1 MEDNTAGPSRA
12 SAPSADVVQGN
23 TFTNKEGTAQEEAYI
38 TPRPSSSTPIHLKV
52 DTKGKAKATD
62 SDSSSSS
69 SDSDS
74 EDSPDGLSN
83 ASFESTPDWMRPIHG
98 ASADPSSS
106 LSPPRSS
113 GMQDYRQRTGSPES
127 SLSPGGDRRIGE
139 KNKRALGDTGEW
151 RPGQPPPDT
160 WPDSPTAK
168 RMLIPSTSPRAP
180 RGTFP
185 VGSPPRREDF
195 ASASFSDFVPA
206 DSDEPRFEWRGPTQ
220 PTSPLTSARIRR
232 PSSAN
237 FTPSVLSTAEL
248 ESDDGSTDF
257 DGEAWSAP
265 TSSNVPDPEMDALV
279 AEISKMLNIDN
290 NGEALP
296 QPIPVHTSDAYTDAG
311 LESGFDGW
319 HLSSSPGAATE
330 LSLMQVPMIDYEYDG
345 PLDGESMED
354 YLSRTLHPDYVPPA
368 YASHAAFQSFHF
380 DPVGETTDPYSHLPH
395 YAPPLEDEG
404 NPFSVEED
412 DYLVPRGP
420 VVRVEARV
428 PSTTAS
434 DFSMPFQMSSARSA
448 AQAADL
454 IAEMQASGMLAQD
467 SDAIA
472 IDGELTPDDLLL
484 LHNFGNLDLTSDEQM
499 AWGAP
504 GIDLGTAIDLS
515 GVDLSDAIDL
525 GGDFDLGGPHTEADD
540 PFLAESINDFLFD
553 FPTVDNAPFTPTTW
567 PPAESF
573 DQPGAEGALDA
584 FDASFFGTNP
594 QTFDWGNPDE
604 AYHDPVQ
611 RTEDSVRRES

>member
-1 MEDNTAGPSRA
+1 MEDNAVGSSRA
-12 SAPSADVVQGN
+12 SVLSADIVQGN
-23 TFTNKEGTAQEEAYI
+23 TSTSEEGTAQEETYI
-38 TPRPSSSTPIHLKV
+38 TPRPPSSTPIHLKV

-62 SDSSSSS
+62 SDSSSS
-69 SDSDS
+69 DSDS
-74 EDSPDGLSN
+74 EDSPDRLSN
-83 ASFESTPDWMRPIHG
+83 ASFESTPDWMRPIRG
-98 ASADPSSS
+98 ASVDPSSS
-106 LSPPRSS
+106 VSPPHPNQ
-113 GMQDYRQRTGSPES
+113 MQDYRQRTGSPES
-127 SLSPGGDRRIGE
+127 CLSPGGDRRIGE
-139 KNKRALGDTGEW
+139 KNKRAPGDTGEW
-151 RPGQPPPDT
+151 LPGQPPPDT

-195 ASASFSDFVPA
+195 ASATFSNFVP
-206 DSDEPRFEWRGPTQ
+206 DDEPRFEWRGTQ
-220 PTSPLTSARIRR
+220 PTSPVTSARIRR
-232 PSSAN
+232 PTSAN
-237 FTPSVLSTAEL
+237 FTPSVLSSAEL

-257 DGEAWSAP
+257 DGEAQSAP
-265 TSSNVPDPEMDALV
+265 TSSNMQDPEMDALV
-279 AEISKMLNIDN
+279 AEISKVLSFDN

-296 QPIPVHTSDAYTDAG
+296 QPIPVHTSDAYTDTG

-319 HLSSSPGAATE
+319 HLSSSPGVATE
-330 LSLMQVPMIDYEYDG
+330 VALMQVPMIDYEHDG
-345 PLDGESMED
+345 PLDGETLDD
-354 YLSRTLHPDYVPPA
+354 YLSRTLNPDYVQPA
-368 YASHAAFQSFHF
+368 YASQAAFQNFHF

-395 YAPPLEDEG
+395 YAPPLENEE

-428 PSTTAS
+428 PSTATS

-467 SDAIA
+467 TDAIA

-484 LHNFGNLDLTSDEQM
+484 LDNFGNLDLTSDEQM

-504 GIDLGTAIDLS
+504 GIDLSTGIDLS
-515 GVDLSDAIDL
+515 GGVDLSDAIDL
-525 GGDFDLGGPHTEADD
+525 GGDFDLGGPLTEADD
-540 PFLAESINDFLFD
+540 PFLAETANDFLFD
-553 FPTVDNAPFTPTTW
+553 FPTADNAPFTPTMW
-567 PPAESF
+567 PPADSF
-573 DQPGAEGALDA
+573 DEQPSGAGVLDA

-594 QTFDWGNPDE
+594 QAFDWGNPDE
-604 AYHDPVQ
+604 VDHDPVH
-611 RTEDSVRRES
+611 RAGDSVRRES

>member
-12 SAPSADVVQGN
+12 SAPSADIFQGN

-52 DTKGKAKATD
+52 DTKGKANATD

-69 SDSDS
+69 SDSGS

-83 ASFESTPDWMRPIHG
+83 ASFESTPDWMRPIRG

-106 LSPPRSS
+106 VSPPRSS
-113 GMQDYRQRTGSPES
+113 GMPDYRQGTGSPES

-151 RPGQPPPDT
+151 LPGQPPPDT

-195 ASASFSDFVPA
+195 ASASFSDFVS
-206 DSDEPRFEWRGPTQ
+206 DDEPRFEWRGSTQ

-237 FTPSVLSTAEL
+237 FTPSVLSSAEL

-257 DGEAWSAP
+257 DGEAA

-296 QPIPVHTSDAYTDAG
+296 QPIPVHTSDAYTGAG
-311 LESGFDGW
+311 LESG
-319 HLSSSPGAATE
+319 
-330 LSLMQVPMIDYEYDG
+330 
-345 PLDGESMED
+345 
-354 YLSRTLHPDYVPPA
+354 
-368 YASHAAFQSFHF
+368 
-380 DPVGETTDPYSHLPH
+380 
-395 YAPPLEDEG
+395 
-404 NPFSVEED
+404 
-412 DYLVPRGP
+412 
-420 VVRVEARV
+420 
-428 PSTTAS
+428 
-434 DFSMPFQMSSARSA
+434 
-448 AQAADL
+448 
-454 IAEMQASGMLAQD
+454 
-467 SDAIA
+467 
-472 IDGELTPDDLLL
+472 
-484 LHNFGNLDLTSDEQM
+484 
-499 AWGAP
+499 
-504 GIDLGTAIDLS
+504 
-515 GVDLSDAIDL
+515 
-525 GGDFDLGGPHTEADD
+525 
-540 PFLAESINDFLFD
+540 
-553 FPTVDNAPFTPTTW
+553 
-567 PPAESF
+567 
-573 DQPGAEGALDA
+573 
-584 FDASFFGTNP
+584 SFFGLA
-594 QTFDWGNPDE
+594 FDGMLKVAPSKL
-604 AYHDPVQ
+604 
-611 RTEDSVRRES
+611 TSVLV